1 MEMNILRQS
10 ETRWKETGKETSG
23 RCHIIYSG
31 ETKQELGLFLDEKKK
46 KVKSVEGYW
55 PGQFLAESEALG
67 TICFKSM
74 R

>member
-1 MEMNILRQS
+1 MEMNILRPS
-10 ETRWKETGKETSG
+10 ETRWKETGKEASG
-23 RCHIIYSG
+23 RYHIICSG

-46 KVKSVEGYW
+46 GKSVEGYW

-67 TICFKSM
+67 TICFNSM